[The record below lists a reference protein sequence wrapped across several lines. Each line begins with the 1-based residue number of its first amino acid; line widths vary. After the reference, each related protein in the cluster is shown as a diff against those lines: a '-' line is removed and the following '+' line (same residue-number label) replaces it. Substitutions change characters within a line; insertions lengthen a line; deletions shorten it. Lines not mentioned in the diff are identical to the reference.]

1 MTEEVVRH
9 MARLRRV
16 CSPSTWSPELSDLG
30 RAQNAGPAES
40 VPLWSTEILN
50 PSGLH
55 LGMHATQGCF
65 RQLPCRAA

>member
-1 MTEEVVRH
+1 MTEEVIRH

-40 VPLWSTEILN
+40 ASLEHRDPEPERLTPGNACN
-50 PSGLH
+50 PGTL
-55 LGMHATQGCF
+55 
-65 RQLPCRAA
+65 